1 MSNKIAGY
9 RRMLGKTQK
18 DVAEMFG
25 ISTQAYSSKER
36 GKTQFKDS
44 EKVIFK
50 KELQR
55 LFPDITIDEIF
66 FGNK

>member
-1 MSNKIAGY
+1 MRNKIAGY

-18 DVAEMFG
+18 DLAALFG

-44 EKVIFK
+44 EKLIFK
-50 KELQR
+50 NELQK
-55 LFPDITIDEIF
+55 LFPGITIDEIF
-66 FGNK
+66 F